1 MTVSSR
7 TNPPR
12 VAARST
18 MSPAPVG
25 CSIVS
30 AETGEAADPPA
41 SDDAGAVDGAAVGP
55 VVGPDDPAAQAPT
68 PSAATRPSATRRR
81 AGAGDA
87 SGGHGPRTPGSSAR
101 FPCHN
106 RAMARDLQR
115 PLREAW
121 IVDAVRTPIGRYGGA
136 LATVRPDDL
145 AAVAIGAIVERTG
158 IDPGAHRGR
167 RARLRERGGRGQP
180 QRRPHGGPPRR
191 AAGRG
196 RRADREP
203 AVRLGP
209 PGGEQR
215 RPRDRG
221 GGRRRVRRGRRRV
234 DDAGAVRDA
243 QGRGRVGS
251 RRPDDGGHDARLA
264 VRQPAHAA
272 RPTRRSRSA
281 RPPSAS
287 PSSGRSRASARTRS
301 RSRAS
306 AGPSPPSRPG
316 GSTASSCP

>member
-1 MTVSSR
+1 MPTIR
-7 TNPPR
+7 
-12 VAARST
+12 
-18 MSPAPVG
+18 
-25 CSIVS
+25 
-30 AETGEAADPPA
+30 PA
-41 SDDAGAVDGAAVGP
+41 SDDAGAVDEAAVGP
-55 VVGPDDPAAQAPT
+55 LVRPDEPAAHAPT
-68 PSAATRPSATRRR
+68 PSAAARPSATSAAGRGGRR
-81 AGAGDA
+81 
-87 SGGHGPRTPGSSAR
+87 SGGHGPRTPGSPAR

-158 IDPGAHRGR
+158 IDPAADRGR
-167 RARLRERGGRGQP
+167 HPRLRERGGRGQP
-180 QRRPHGGPPRR
+180 QRRAHGGAARR

-196 RRADREP
+196 RRADRQP

-221 GGRRRVRRGRRRV
+221 GRRRRVRRGRRRV

-243 QGRGRVGS
+243 QGRGRVGP
-251 RRPDDGGHDARLA
+251 RRPR
-264 VRQPAHAA
+264 RW
-272 RPTRRSRSA
+272 RTRRSA
-281 RPPSAS
+281 
-287 PSSGRSRASARTRS
+287 
-301 RSRAS
+301 
-306 AGPSPPSRPG
+306 G
-316 GSTASSCP
+316 GS